1 MNYESILERE
11 SQTAPGVTFVLAK
24 MSFGRRV
31 ELTRRLRE
39 IAQRVEFL
47 EAGDAR
53 EKIDAAL
60 LTSEIDRLYVLWGL
74 KELRGLEL
82 DGAAATPESLAAI
95 GPEDVFREAL
105 AMVKAECG
113 LTESE
118 RKN

>member
-1 MNYESILERE
+1 MNYQSWLEKESR
-11 SQTAPGVTFVLAK
+11 TAPGVTFVLAK

-47 EAGDAR
+47 EAGEAK

-60 LTSEIDRLYVLWGL
+60 LTCEIERLYVLWGVQ
-74 KELRGLEL
+74 EVRGLTL
-82 DGAAATPESLAAI
+82 DGAPATPESLVEA
-95 GPEDVFREAL
+95 GPEELFREAV
-105 AMVKAECG
+105 AAVKAECG
-113 LTESE
+113 LTEAE

>member
-1 MNYESILERE
+1 MNYQSWLEKESR
-11 SQTAPGVTFVLAK
+11 TASGVTFVLAK

-47 EAGDAR
+47 EAGEAK

-60 LTSEIDRLYVLWGL
+60 LTCEIERLYVLWGVQ
-74 KELRGLEL
+74 EVRGLTL
-82 DGAAATPESLAAI
+82 DGAPATPESLVEA
-95 GPEDVFREAL
+95 GPEELFREAV
-105 AMVKAECG
+105 AAVKAECG
-113 LTESE
+113 LTEAE